1 MRSERWRRGASL
13 VAAAMLCAVLAGC
26 GAKFENPADIPIG
39 SDEWQGM
46 TAEEV
51 IGAFETAGF
60 TNIQENKKETS
71 SADDVGKITKISVDG
86 TNLFR
91 AGDRHEG
98 SDAVEITYYEMRQF
112 EAEMEIEVSVD
123 AGLPVFEVNTNL
135 PNGTILKITLEDGE
149 KYSEEQTAKVE
160 SGKASSSMFWENGNY
175 LEGDYQ
181 LSIIMEPCEQN
192 ASVKHELGE
201 NGETLTGALVREDEE
216 NGGQYLYLEESY
228 TSDYEAPEKAGEDE
242 VVALLEL
249 AAASGFGENY
259 DVSVDGNTFVVN
271 VWQDGA
277 AETAALAAQ
286 GVPTA
291 VEEWYTLADS
301 ACAASE
307 GLQAVLTSAGYGECV
322 AVLQVLNDQNLE
334 NTLLTACMGA
344 ETYNCVG

>member
-1 MRSERWRRGASL
+1 MRSGKWRAGACM
-13 VAAAMLCAVLAGC
+13 VAATVLCAVLAGC
-26 GAKFENPADIPIG
+26 GARYENPADLPFG
-39 SDEWQGM
+39 SDEWKGM

-71 SADDVGKITKISVDG
+71 SADDVGKITEISVDG

-112 EAEMEIEVSVD
+112 EAEMEIEVSGD

-135 PNGTILKITLEDGE
+135 PNGTVLKITLEDGE
-149 KYSEEQTAKVE
+149 RYSEEQTAKVE
-160 SGKASSSMFWENGNY
+160 DGKAYSGMFWDNGNY
-175 LEGDYQ
+175 LTGDYR
-181 LSIIMEPCEQN
+181 LSIIVEPCEQN

-201 NGETLTGALVREDEE
+201 NGETLTGALVQTNEE
-216 NGGQYLYLEESY
+216 NGGKYLYLEESY
-228 TSDYEAPEKAGEDE
+228 ISDYKAPEKAGEDE

-277 AETAALAAQ
+277 ATTAEMAAN
-286 GVPTA
+286 GVPSA
-291 VEEWYTLADS
+291 VEQWYTLVDS
-301 ACAASE
+301 ACDASE
-307 GLQAVLTSAGYGECV
+307 GLQATLMSAGYGDCI
-322 AVLQVLNDQNLE
+322 AVLQILNDQNLE
-334 NTLLTACMGA
+334 NTLLTTCLGA
-344 ETYNCVG
+344 ATYNCVE